1 MAACLNNVRNML
13 ERKKW
18 GTVTINTTV
27 NVDVNI
33 YSPQIGQSHSVD
45 RSMHLCEFSSA
56 IDIHTLHLCEA
67 VLEICR
73 ADEDLIN

>member
-1 MAACLNNVRNML
+1 MFTSTLTVVFMVTVPHFFLSSMFLTLFRHAAIQFITN
-13 ERKKW
+13 
-18 GTVTINTTV
+18 
-27 NVDVNI
+27 
-33 YSPQIGQSHSVD
+33 
-45 RSMHLCEFSSA
+45 A